1 MSDYKTLVR
10 EMFGAIG
17 SGQDVD
23 AAIDRYMAEDFVE
36 HEEIPGMGHTRDTPR
51 QLFKMMNAAFTDLH
65 VDIHDVLQDGDKA
78 VARVSFVGTHT
89 GEFMGV
95 PASGNP
101 STSTPSTSCSF
112 AGTSASRTGAPW
124 TWPARWRRWA
134 PGHRPEDA
142 AWHSAQ
148 VPNTVRWPT
157 SVAKP

>member
-101 STSTPSTSCSF
+101 VHIDAIDIVQFRGDQCVAHWGTMDM
-112 AGTSASRTGAPW
+112 AGAMAQMGAGS
-124 TWPARWRRWA
+124 PA
-134 PGHRPEDA
+134 
-142 AWHSAQ
+142 
-148 VPNTVRWPT
+148 
-157 SVAKP
+157 

>member
-101 STSTPSTSCSF
+101 VNIDAIVIVQFRGDQCVAHWGTMDM
-112 AGTSASRTGAPW
+112 AGAMAQMGAGS
-124 TWPARWRRWA
+124 PA
-134 PGHRPEDA
+134 
-142 AWHSAQ
+142 
-148 VPNTVRWPT
+148 
-157 SVAKP
+157 